1 MRARNRRVDE
11 QLLEPLIVDALEP
24 LPEPLPQLAL
34 FPAAKAVVDGVPVA
48 ELIGQVPPR
57 NPGACLVQDGF
68 DEHPVAELRRA
79 AGGVLELPQHRF
91 DFRPQRITDQQ
102 A

>member
-1 MRARNRRVDE
+1 MRPHSGRIDE
-11 QLLEPLIVDALEP
+11 ELLEPFITDTLEP

-34 FPAAKAVVDGVPVA
+34 FPTAIAVVDGVPVA

-57 NPGACLVQDGF
+57 SPGARLVQDGF

-79 AGGVLELPQHRF
+79 AGGVLELPQHGF
-91 DFRPQRITDQQ
+91 DCRPQRITDEQ